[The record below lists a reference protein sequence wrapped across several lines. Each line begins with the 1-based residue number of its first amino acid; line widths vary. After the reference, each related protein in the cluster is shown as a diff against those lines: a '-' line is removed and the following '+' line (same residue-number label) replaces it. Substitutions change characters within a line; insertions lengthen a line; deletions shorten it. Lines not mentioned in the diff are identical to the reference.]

1 MVCPLSRYPG
11 LTFWRFEDDLEPKD
25 DDDENKNGTNMIS
38 DGNFINEN

>member
-1 MVCPLSRYPG
+1 MFCPISRYPG
-11 LTFWRFEDDLEPKD
+11 LISEEFEYNLAAKD